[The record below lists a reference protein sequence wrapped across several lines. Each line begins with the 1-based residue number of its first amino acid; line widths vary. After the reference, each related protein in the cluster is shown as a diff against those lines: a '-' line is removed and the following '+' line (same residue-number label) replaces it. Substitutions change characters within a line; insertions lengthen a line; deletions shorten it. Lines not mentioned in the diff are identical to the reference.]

1 MNNPLKIAKDL
12 KTFAKVAKFC
22 RIWSHWTGE
31 KSTTQQLSLPPL
43 FGCPWWKLI
52 YCKKHS
58 LQSDFYWQTIKSK
71 DSRSCRGKI
80 ETKSFSRNVLFRSK
94 LVLFCL
100 HFLQKQN
107 LSFCV
112 SQQQKTLLNDSS
124 SSFNLG
130 YFFIRAWSCFGNL
143 ILCQCI
149 HLIIFQ
155 LGFY

>member
-1 MNNPLKIAKDL
+1 MPKILKLSPKWRN
-12 KTFAKVAKFC
+12 FAESGHTE
-22 RIWSHWTGE
+22 RERS
-31 KSTTQQLSLPPL
+31 QQHNSSPSPPL